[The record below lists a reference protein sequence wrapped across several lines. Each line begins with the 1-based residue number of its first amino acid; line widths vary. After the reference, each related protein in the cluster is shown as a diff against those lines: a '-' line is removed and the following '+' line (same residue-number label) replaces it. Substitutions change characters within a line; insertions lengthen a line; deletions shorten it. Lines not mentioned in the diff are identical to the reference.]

1 MEGSPP
7 HRVVWDRG
15 YYKRTDVAER
25 AGPTV
30 LAVAVEGV
38 DAGSVNTSG
47 QWKTFIAICTLP
59 VTKTETSFFRN
70 SLRLTLSKREY
81 SKSVFLNRQVVKDL
95 KFFRKYKNDCFNDP
109 NKYI

>member
-1 MEGSPP
+1 LQKIRQLKDGRLP

-25 AGPTV
+25 AGPAV

-70 SLRLTLSKREY
+70 SFEKRIFQI
-81 SKSVFLNRQVVKDL
+81 SVSQPMG
-95 KFFRKYKNDCFNDP
+95 RKRFEIFQK
-109 NKYI
+109 I